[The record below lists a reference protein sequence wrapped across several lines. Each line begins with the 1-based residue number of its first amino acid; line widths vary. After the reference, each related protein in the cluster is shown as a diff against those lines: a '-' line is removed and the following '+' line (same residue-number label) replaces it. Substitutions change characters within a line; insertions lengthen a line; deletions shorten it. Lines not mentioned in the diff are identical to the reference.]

1 MIVEGK
7 ITLAEVKKG
16 HSKSTGNPY
25 TLGEYVIVLD
35 GGESIPFT
43 VFGAEQLDAWNIQKG
58 DIGSLEI
65 KLQSK
70 AYRNGNGRYLDA
82 FPQVWVKK
90 GHTDD

>member
-70 AYRNGNGRYLDA
+70 AFDSGRRYCNV